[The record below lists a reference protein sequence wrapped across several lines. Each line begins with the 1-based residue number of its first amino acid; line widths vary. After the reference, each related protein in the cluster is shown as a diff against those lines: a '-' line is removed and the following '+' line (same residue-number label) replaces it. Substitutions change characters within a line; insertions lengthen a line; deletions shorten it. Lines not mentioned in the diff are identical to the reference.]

1 MVSIDENFML
11 HLSYQTGRL
20 IFSLTC
26 PFKRKCQKYCVNQKR
41 QISWL
46 SYIVPTNRL
55 TTLVCNG
62 FLHDI
67 LEVNCEA
74 NYLCQNMRDIF
85 ILGMITGDVDDDVDD
100 PFCIK
105 PSVIKP
111 QENSSRP
118 QGTITDTFNLF
129 VK

>member
-26 PFKRKCQKYCVNQKR
+26 PFKRKCQKYCVNQK
-41 QISWL
+41 S
-46 SYIVPTNRL
+46 
-55 TTLVCNG
+55 G